1 MVFHLV
7 AKELSSRGHELV
19 LITANPVNDSRLIN
33 YEQINVYTLVDT
45 WKNRFNYINLIEDGV
60 SLKTFTSNA
69 MEVSI
74 DICFNVFEHPEIN
87 KLIEKGLE
95 NKFDLVIIGWLINPC
110 FSAFAHHF
118 SVPFIGLSAMGLF
131 YSNHDSI
138 GNPTHP
144 IYGNEVFHHAL
155 KQPTLW
161 EKLYR
166 IFHFVSFKWHWHFK
180 LLPTQ
185 DRLTRKYFGDSLPY
199 LGELEKNI
207 SLVFTIHQSI
217 IHNVFPQVPAL
228 IELGPIHLRETKP
241 LPKGA
246 RILLISTIPIRSHD
260 MVFHL
265 VAKELSSR
273 GHELVLITAN
283 PVNDS
288 GLINYEQIN
297 VYTLVDT
304 WKNRFNYINLIEDG
318 VSLKTFTSN
327 AMEVSIDI
335 CFNVFEHPEI
345 NKLIEKGL
353 ENKFDLVIIGW
364 LINPCF
370 SAFAHHFSVPFI
382 GLSAMGLFYSN
393 HDSIG
398 NPTHPIYGNEVFH
411 HALKQ
416 PTLWEKLY
424 RIFHFVSF
432 KWHWHF
438 KLLPTQDRLT
448 RKYFGD
454 SLPYLGEL
462 EKNISLV
469 FTIHQSII
477 HNVFPQV
484 PALIELGPIHLRE
497 TKPLPKELKEFLD
510 GSPEGVVYFSFGSH
524 VRTDGMPSTK
534 IKMFLDAFSELTQFR
549 ILWKWESD
557 EPPAQL
563 SNELKEFLDGSPEGV
578 VYFSFGS
585 HVRTDGM
592 PSTKIKMFL
601 DAFSE
606 LTQFRILWKWE
617 SDEPPA
623 QLSNVMFR
631 KWIPQQDILGEI

>member
-1 MVFHLV
+1 MLKAYV
-7 AKELSSRGHELV
+7 K
-19 LITANPVNDSRLIN
+19 D
-33 YEQINVYTLVDT
+33 EQTEPRWKLGIAMKYTLLM
-45 WKNRFNYINLIEDGV
+45 FC
-60 SLKTFTSNA
+60 
-69 MEVSI
+69 
-74 DICFNVFEHPEIN
+74 CFA
-87 KLIEKGLE
+87 
-95 NKFDLVIIGWLINPC
+95 LV
-110 FSAFAHHF
+110 
-118 SVPFIGLSAMGLF
+118 
-131 YSNHDSI
+131 
-138 GNPTHP
+138 
-144 IYGNEVFHHAL
+144 
-155 KQPTLW
+155 
-161 EKLYR
+161 
-166 IFHFVSFKWHWHFK
+166 
-180 LLPTQ
+180 
-185 DRLTRKYFGDSLPY
+185 
-199 LGELEKNI
+199 
-207 SLVFTIHQSI
+207 
-217 IHNVFPQVPAL
+217 
-228 IELGPIHLRETKP
+228 
-241 LPKGA
+241 KGA

-497 TKPLPKELKEFLD
+497 TKPLPKD
-510 GSPEGVVYFSFGSH
+510 
-524 VRTDGMPSTK
+524 
-534 IKMFLDAFSELTQFR
+534 
-549 ILWKWESD
+549 
-557 EPPAQL
+557 
-563 SNELKEFLDGSPEGV
+563 LKEFLDGSPEGV

-623 QLSNVMFR
+623 QLSNVMFK
-631 KWIPQQDILGEI
+631 KWIPQQDILAHRKVKAYIYQGGQHSTAEAMKNGVPIVGIPFLADQQLNVAAIVQGGAGKPLEKLVWWTEYVLRHKGARHLRSGIIDVSWYDFLMLDVISLFIAICIVIIILIRYIILIIQLRILNRTNKKTKLKQ